1 MNQEPLALIMKK
13 LYLNKFLLGLLMAAI
28 SPSGWTESIQ
38 TPQANLRQAPNKNSR
53 IMTTL
58 PQGVE
63 VTLLQREARY
73 VLVRVANTGQ
83 TGWMYGDAQGWTQP
97 IIRTTVATVIPPV
110 ESAPIPQVDAPVSVA
125 PAPVAAIAP
134 PAPDGYNLSGG
145 TQLSV
150 GEIRLEMDKRDAEV
164 LFLKDPNDTST
175 FAARIRDNGATVEGK
190 VEVKG
195 SFTRRYPKKS
205 LLLTL
210 PKGQEWH
217 GRRRIALNAMAT
229 DPTQAREQLSWDLA
243 HTLGMVTPQVN
254 YRKLYVNDRYIGLYL
269 DIEWMDEAMFSR
281 LGLADGEFYQPD
293 DISFCGDFMPAN
305 MHRMQDCWNK
315 LFPKNGNM
323 DALQSLAQQLNDTP
337 AESFNAWLEQH
348 FDVAS
353 VIDWLVINTLT
364 QSGDTYNKNY
374 FLHYAPQQG
383 KWRVIPWDYD
393 LAWGHV
399 ADNAL
404 PYPGNIRNDNFQYA
418 FPPVLGAENPL
429 KAKTLKNKQLFAR
442 FQARLKEVM
451 TPGTTPASGWF
462 EPMRF
467 QKKLADIRVLVEG
480 SLAREAYPTQDKNSI
495 STHFDTLAFF
505 NEWRYYT
512 LKSLL
517 LEASPFGT
525 PRWLPYTGYEPTT
538 PVTPESLKQRQRQTL
553 DLMATADLIAGKKT
567 PFVEQLLAYPLA
579 FATLQSGVHSA
590 RLTVEVERESAP
602 ASLPPGKA
610 IAQCLER
617 TWYITLK
624 SGQSANVDLQ
634 LDYLQ
639 ESSTRH
645 ELGSDIRNENALALW
660 RYDGKAWQRTQ
671 SKLNPVANYFSVE
684 AQQLESGVL
693 NRYVACQDTQSN

>member
-1 MNQEPLALIMKK
+1 MKK
-13 LYLNKFLLGLLMAAI
+13 PYLNKFLLGLLMAAV

-38 TPQANLRQAPNKNSR
+38 TPLANLRQAPNKNSR

-63 VTLLQREARY
+63 VTLLQREAHY
-73 VLVRVANTGQ
+73 VLVRVASTGQ
-83 TGWMYGDAQGWTQP
+83 TGWMYADAQGWTQP
-97 IIRTTVATVIPPV
+97 IIRTTVAAVIPPV
-110 ESAPIPQVDAPVSVA
+110 EAATIPRVDALVPVS
-125 PAPVAAIAP
+125 PAPVVAIAP
-134 PAPDGYNLSGG
+134 PVADAMVGKPAPGGYNLSGG
-145 TQLSV
+145 TPLLV

-164 LFLKDPNDTST
+164 LFLKDPNDTSA
-175 FAARIRDNGATVEGK
+175 FAARIRDDATTVEGK

-243 HTLGMVTPQVN
+243 RTLGMVTPQVN
-254 YRKLYVNDRYIGLYL
+254 YRKLYINDRYIGLYL
-269 DIEWMDEAMFSR
+269 DIEWMDEAMFGR
-281 LGLADGEFYQPD
+281 LGMANGEFYQPD
-293 DISFCGDFMPAN
+293 DLHFCGDFMPEN
-305 MHRMQDCWNK
+305 LHRMQDCWNK
-315 LFPKNGNM
+315 LFPKGGNL
-323 DALQSLAQQLNDTP
+323 DTLQALAQQLNTVP
-337 AESFNAWLEQH
+337 ADNFNTWLEQH

-353 VIDWLVINTLT
+353 VIDWLVINTLA

-393 LAWGHV
+393 LAWGRV

-462 EPMRF
+462 EPTRF
-467 QKKLADIRVLVEG
+467 QKKLADIRVMVEE
-480 SLAREAYPTQDKNSI
+480 SLPREVYPIQHDSSLDTQ
-495 STHFDTLAFF
+495 FDALAFF
-505 NEWRYYT
+505 NEWRYHT

-553 DLMATADLIAGKKT
+553 DLIATADLIAGKKT

-579 FATLQSGVHSA
+579 FATLQSGVHLA

-617 TWYITLK
+617 TWYVTLK
-624 SGQSANVDLQ
+624 SGQSASVDLQ

-645 ELGSDIRNENALALW
+645 ELGSSIQNENALTLW
-660 RYDGKAWQRTQ
+660 RHDGKAWQKANFKINT
-671 SKLNPVANYFSVE
+671 VANYFGVE
-684 AQQLESGVL
+684 AQNLEPDVL
-693 NRYVACQDTQSN
+693 NRYVACQSN